1 MPWKHKKTSTSL
13 QLACLHLNINIYQRL
28 IAVCFVL
35 IHLHL
40 FSLCFGTG
48 WCQNNVVTIEEWRW
62 GLTLVAQS
70 SFVRWIKLRS
80 CFSLRRVV
88 SSETAARG
96 VHESSLGMLCAGGGR
111 WDVVITPLMCIL
123 PHSSWSLQS
132 ILGFAVCTP
141 LFPVKEVHEYPSIL
155 WLKSL
160 FSGGPLKQPWL
171 WRLWLSS
178 PIPSSFSVFSKSF
191 FQSFLLASS
200 LCTVWLADPKVL
212 CV

>member
-1 MPWKHKKTSTSL
+1 MF
-13 QLACLHLNINIYQRL
+13 CINTFT
-28 IAVCFVL
+28 FV
-35 IHLHL
+35 
-40 FSLCFGTG
+40 FSLLWHWLMPEQCCNHWRMEVRLDPCGTVIILSG
-48 WCQNNVVTIEEWRW
+48 GSNWVV
-62 GLTLVAQS
+62 
-70 SFVRWIKLRS
+70 
-80 CFSLRRVV
+80 FSLRRVV

-178 PIPSSFSVFSKSF
+178 PIPPSFSVFSKSF